1 MRVLLALVL
10 IFSSAAPA
18 GKNEALA
25 LMNAG
30 SYHEAYQEFQILA
43 SSGDTVAMVT
53 IGNMFYS
60 DQLGPSYEEAYK
72 WWQKAFD
79 SRNADGLV
87 NIGVL
92 YRDGK
97 GVTKNLR
104 IAYDIF
110 IIVHMRGLGTQ
121 STQVRNGGNLQ
132 KTIALLD
139 KEKTFD
145 ALCYSEEYVLR
156 YIESKGISVE
166 ATKEN
171 EVKIKD
177 KDWWLEGELPKFE
190 C

>member
-1 MRVLLALVL
+1 MRVLLALFL
-10 IFSSAAPA
+10 FFSGASQA
-18 GKNEALA
+18 GKDEALE

-30 SYHEAYQEFQILA
+30 KYQEAYQEFQILA
-43 SSGDTVAMVT
+43 SSGDSVAMVT

-60 DQLGPSYEEAYK
+60 DQLGPNYDEAYK
-72 WWQKAFD
+72 WWQKAFNA
-79 SRNADGLV
+79 RNADALV

-97 GVTKNLR
+97 GVTRNLE

-110 IIVHMRGLGTQ
+110 IIVHMRGLGTE
-121 STQVRNGGNLQ
+121 STQIRNGRNLQ

-139 KEKTFD
+139 RERVFN

-156 YIESKGISVE
+156 YVESKGASVE
-166 ATKEN
+166 PTNKT
-171 EVKIKD
+171 EVKIKH
-177 KDWWLEGELPKFE
+177 KDWWLEGELPEFE

>member
-1 MRVLLALVL
+1 MRILLALIL
-10 IFSSAAPA
+10 IFSGASQA

-25 LMNAG
+25 LMDAG
-30 SYHEAYQEFQILA
+30 RYQEAYQEFQILA

-60 DQLGPSYEEAYK
+60 DQLGPNYDEAYK

-79 SRNADGLV
+79 ARNADALV

-97 GVTKNLR
+97 GVTKNLEV
-104 IAYDIF
+104 AYDIF

-121 STQVRNGGNLQ
+121 NTQVRNGGNLQ

-139 KEKTFD
+139 KKKIFD

-171 EVKIKD
+171 EVKIKN